1 MGSTLPPETDQT
13 SQVFKALA
21 DPNRRTLLDLLLRSD
36 QSVNDLHAQL
46 SISQP
51 AVSQHLQILREA
63 GLVSHHKQ
71 GRQSIYRVN
80 ADPLLSVAHWLAKYD
95 AFWDQKLDAFADLL
109 NRKKN

>member
-1 MGSTLPPETDQT
+1 MSYTLPIEKDPA
-13 SQVFKALA
+13 SHVFKALA
-21 DPNRRTLLDLLLRSD
+21 DPNRRRLLDMLLHGE

-63 GLVSHHKQ
+63 GLVSHHKE
-71 GRQSIYRVN
+71 GRQNIYRVN
-80 ADPLLSVAHWLAKYD
+80 ADPLMSVAHWLSKYD
-95 AFWDQKLDAFADLL
+95 AFWDQKLDAFTDLL